1 MTLPAYPLAE
11 IIQIK
16 KRRVEKQEKV
26 VQQKREVLA
35 KEQEKLRQREK
46 ERDAV
51 LNHYKEKLQQLRDE
65 LDTETTTDKIKP
77 MKVYLKEVQERLKV
91 EEKKVK
97 DQKELVKLAEKD
109 LEEAIEELRL
119 KRLEVDKLLT
129 HRGDWLKEA
138 KMEIDIQEGRE
149 QDEMGQIIFQKN
161 KRDKQY

>member
-11 IIQIK
+11 VIQIK

-46 ERDAV
+46 ERDVV

-65 LDTETTTDKIKP
+65 LDGETTSEKIKP

-97 DQKELVKLAEKD
+97 DQQELVKLAERD
-109 LEEAIEELRL
+109 LAEAIEELRI

-129 HRGDWLKEA
+129 HRVDWLKEA
-138 KMEIDIQEGRE
+138 KIELDIQEGRE